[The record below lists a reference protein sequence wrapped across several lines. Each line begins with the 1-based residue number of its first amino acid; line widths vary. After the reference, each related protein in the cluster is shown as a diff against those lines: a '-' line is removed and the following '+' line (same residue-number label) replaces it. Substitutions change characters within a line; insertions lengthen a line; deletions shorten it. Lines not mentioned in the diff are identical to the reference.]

1 MEINENKLK
10 EILDDQRKTFQVSTD
25 RALEKNKLEF
35 QHFMGI
41 VKEDLQSQVGL
52 IAEQYQ
58 DIKDDLSIIK
68 SDVQFLKS
76 ELRQKVSYDE
86 FNALVKRVSLLE
98 AKPRK

>member
-10 EILDDQRKTFQVSTD
+10 EILDDQRK
-25 RALEKNKLEF
+25 EY

-41 VKEDLQSQVGL
+41 VKEDLQSQIGL

-68 SDVQFLKS
+68 S
-76 ELRQKVSYDE
+76 ELRQKVSYEE
-86 FNALVKRVSLLE
+86 FNNLPKRVSLLE
-98 AKPRK
+98 MKVRK

>member
-1 MEINENKLK
+1 MEVNENKIK
-10 EILDDQRKTFQVSTD
+10 EILDDQRKMFQVSTD
-25 RALEKNKLEF
+25 QALEKNRLEF

-41 VKEDLQSQVGL
+41 VKEDLQSQIGL

-98 AKPRK
+98 TKQKK

>member
-10 EILDDQRKTFQVSTD
+10 EILNEQRTEYQHFNESQ
-25 RALEKNKLEF
+25 RNEF

-41 VKEDLQSQVGL
+41 VKEDLQSKIQL

-68 SDVQFLKS
+68 SDVQPNYDRKS
-76 ELRQKVSYDE
+76 AMTS
-86 FNALVKRVSLLE
+86 ST
-98 AKPRK
+98 PW

>member
-1 MEINENKLK
+1 MEINESKLK
-10 EILDDQRKTFQVSTD
+10 EILTEQRTEFQRFNESQ
-25 RALEKNKLEF
+25 RQEF
-35 QHFMGI
+35 QHFIGI
-41 VKEDLQSQVGL
+41 IKEDLQSQIGL

-76 ELRQKVSYDE
+76 ELRQKVSYEE

-98 AKPRK
+98 TKPRK